1 MKEII
6 IEKLKGLG
14 LPDEDARA
22 KKLLDYMDLI
32 LEANE
37 KVNLTAIT
45 DRQEFVNKHIIDSLA
60 AAGLGEFDEAGTVID
75 VGTGGGFPG
84 IPLAVY
90 APDKNFTLL
99 DSLNK
104 RLKIID
110 ELAGSLDIS
119 NITLVHGRAE
129 DIAKTKEHREKYDLC
144 VSRAVSN
151 LATLS
156 EYCLPFIKVGG
167 YLLAYKG
174 PGAEQEAE
182 DAAKALKILGGR
194 LVDIRE
200 TTMEEYGLDHRI
212 LVIEKVRNTPKTY
225 PRKAGTP
232 LKDPL
237 GKA

>member
-1 MKEII
+1 MKLTE
-6 IEKLKGLG
+6 EQKLKL
-14 LPDEDARA
+14 E
-22 KKLLDYMDLI
+22 KYMEGI
-32 LEANE
+32 LSWNE
-37 KVNLTAIT
+37 KVNLTNIT
-45 DRQEFVNKHIIDSLA
+45 DPAEFRIKHNADSLMCVDFP
-60 AAGLGEFDEAGTVID
+60 EFQSAKNIID

-90 APDKNFTLL
+90 APDKHFILL

-104 RLKIID
+104 RLRIID
-110 ELAGSLDIS
+110 ELAGGLDIT

-129 DIAKTKEHREKYDLC
+129 DVARNREHREKYDLC

-174 PGAEQEAE
+174 PGADQEVKDAE
-182 DAAKALKILGGR
+182 KALKTLGGS

-212 LVIEKVRNTPKTY
+212 LVIEKVRNTPKAY

-232 LKDPL
+232 LKEPL
-237 GKA
+237 GK

>member
-1 MKEII
+1 MKLTE
-6 IEKLKGLG
+6 EKN
-14 LPDEDARA
+14 A
-22 KKLLDYMDLI
+22 I
-32 LEANE
+32 LEKYMEGILAWNE
-37 KVNLTAIT
+37 KVNLTNIT
-45 DRQEFVNKHIIDSLA
+45 DPAEFRIKHNADSLMCVDFP
-60 AAGLGEFDEAGTVID
+60 EFLEAETVID

-90 APDKNFTLL
+90 APKKQFTLL

-110 ELAGSLDIS
+110 ELAGELGIK

-129 DIAKTKEHREKYDLC
+129 DAARAKEHREKYDLC

-151 LATLS
+151 LSTLS

-174 PGAEQEAE
+174 PGAEEE
-182 DAAKALKILGGR
+182 VKEAAKALKTLGGS

-200 TTMEEYGLDHRI
+200 TSMEEYGLDHRI
-212 LVIEKVRNTPKTY
+212 LVIKKVRNTPKAY

-232 LKDPL
+232 LKEPL
-237 GKA
+237 K

>member
-1 MKEII
+1 
-6 IEKLKGLG
+6 
-14 LPDEDARA
+14 
-22 KKLLDYMDLI
+22 LI
-32 LEANE
+32 LTEKQRSTLEKYMEGILTWNE
-37 KVNLTAIT
+37 KVNLTNIT
-45 DRQEFVNKHIIDSLA
+45 DPAEFRIKHNADSLMCVDFP
-60 AAGLGEFDEAGTVID
+60 EFQSAKNIID

-90 APDKNFTLL
+90 APDKHFTLL

-104 RLKIID
+104 RLRIID
-110 ELAGSLDIS
+110 ELAGGLDIT

-129 DIAKTKEHREKYDLC
+129 DVARNREHREKYDLC

-174 PGAEQEAE
+174 PGADQEVKDAE
-182 DAAKALKILGGR
+182 KALKTLGGS

-212 LVIEKVRNTPKTY
+212 LVIEKVRNTPKAY

-232 LKDPL
+232 LKEPL
-237 GKA
+237 GK

>member
-1 MKEII
+1 MKLTEEQNLKL
-6 IEKLKGLG
+6 EK
-14 LPDEDARA
+14 
-22 KKLLDYMDLI
+22 YMEGI
-32 LEANE
+32 LSWNE
-37 KVNLTAIT
+37 KVNLTNIT
-45 DRQEFVNKHIIDSLA
+45 DPAEFRIKHNADSLMCVDFP
-60 AAGLGEFDEAGTVID
+60 EFRSAKNVID

-119 NITLVHGRAE
+119 NIKLVHGRAE

-194 LVDIRE
+194 LVGIRE

-232 LKDPL
+232 LKEPL

>member
-1 MKEII
+1 MKLTE
-6 IEKLKGLG
+6 EKN
-14 LPDEDARA
+14 A
-22 KKLLDYMDLI
+22 I
-32 LEANE
+32 LEKYMEGILAWNE
-37 KVNLTAIT
+37 KVNLTNIT
-45 DRQEFVNKHIIDSLA
+45 DPAEFRIKHNADSLMCVDFP
-60 AAGLGEFDEAGTVID
+60 EFLDAETVID

-90 APDKNFTLL
+90 APEKQFTLL

-110 ELAGSLDIS
+110 ELAGELGIK
-119 NITLVHGRAE
+119 NINLVHGRAE
-129 DIAKTKEHREKYDLC
+129 DAARTKEHREKYDLC

-174 PGAEQEAE
+174 PGAEEE
-182 DAAKALKILGGR
+182 VKEAAKALKTLGGS

-200 TTMEEYGLDHRI
+200 TSMEEYGLDHRI
-212 LVIEKVRNTPKTY
+212 LVIKKVRNTPKAY

-232 LKDPL
+232 LKEPL
-237 GKA
+237 K

>member
-1 MKEII
+1 MKLTEEQNLKL
-6 IEKLKGLG
+6 EK
-14 LPDEDARA
+14 
-22 KKLLDYMDLI
+22 YMEGI
-32 LEANE
+32 LSWNE
-37 KVNLTAIT
+37 KVNLT
-45 DRQEFVNKHIIDSLA
+45 NIIDPAEFRIKHNADSLMCVDFP
-60 AAGLGEFDEAGTVID
+60 EFRSAKNVID

-194 LVDIRE
+194 LVGIRE

>member
-1 MKEII
+1 MKLT
-6 IEKLKGLG
+6 EKQNS
-14 LPDEDARA
+14 
-22 KKLLDYMDLI
+22 I
-32 LEANE
+32 LEKYMEGILSWNE
-37 KVNLTAIT
+37 KVNLTNIT
-45 DRQEFVNKHIIDSLA
+45 DPAEFRIKHNADSLMCVDFP
-60 AAGLGEFDEAGTVID
+60 EFEEAETVID

-90 APDKNFTLL
+90 APEKHFTLL

-110 ELAGSLDIS
+110 ELAGGLGIN

-129 DIAKTKEHREKYDLC
+129 DAARTKEHREKYDLC

-174 PGAEQEAE
+174 PGSEEE
-182 DAAKALKILGGR
+182 VKEAAKALKTLGGS

-200 TTMEEYGLDHRI
+200 TSM
-212 LVIEKVRNTPKTY
+212 
-225 PRKAGTP
+225 
-232 LKDPL
+232 
-237 GKA
+237 

>member
-1 MKEII
+1 MILT
-6 IEKLKGLG
+6 EKQRSTLEK
-14 LPDEDARA
+14 
-22 KKLLDYMDLI
+22 YMEGI
-32 LEANE
+32 LTWNE
-37 KVNLTAIT
+37 KVNLTNIT
-45 DRQEFVNKHIIDSLA
+45 DPAEFRIKHNADSLMCVDFP
-60 AAGLGEFDEAGTVID
+60 EFQEAESVID

-90 APDKNFTLL
+90 APDKHFTLL

-104 RLKIID
+104 RLRIID
-110 ELAGSLDIS
+110 ELAGELEIN

-129 DIAKTKEHREKYDLC
+129 DIAKKPEHREKYDLC

-174 PGAEQEAE
+174 PGAEEEAK
-182 DAAKALKILGGR
+182 DAEKALKILGGSII
-194 LVDIRE
+194 DIRQ
-200 TTMEEYGLDHRI
+200 TSMEEYGLDHRI
-212 LVIEKVRNTPKTY
+212 LVIKKVRNTPKAY

-232 LKDPL
+232 LKEPL
-237 GKA
+237 GR

>member
-1 MKEII
+1 MKLTEEQNLKL
-6 IEKLKGLG
+6 EK
-14 LPDEDARA
+14 
-22 KKLLDYMDLI
+22 YMEGI
-32 LEANE
+32 HSWNE
-37 KVNLTAIT
+37 KVNLTNIT
-45 DRQEFVNKHIIDSLA
+45 DPAEFRIKHNADSLMCVDFP
-60 AAGLGEFDEAGTVID
+60 EFRSAKNVID

-194 LVDIRE
+194 LVGIRE

-232 LKDPL
+232 LKEPL
-237 GKA
+237 GRA

>member
-1 MKEII
+1 MKLTE
-6 IEKLKGLG
+6 EKN
-14 LPDEDARA
+14 A
-22 KKLLDYMDLI
+22 I
-32 LEANE
+32 LEKYMEGILAWNE
-37 KVNLTAIT
+37 KVNLTNIT
-45 DRQEFVNKHIIDSLA
+45 DLAEFRIKHNADSLMCVDFP
-60 AAGLGEFDEAGTVID
+60 EFLEAETVID

-90 APDKNFTLL
+90 APEKQFTLL

-110 ELAGSLDIS
+110 ELAEELGIK

-129 DIAKTKEHREKYDLC
+129 DAARAKEHREKYDLC

-174 PGAEQEAE
+174 PGAEEE
-182 DAAKALKILGGR
+182 VKEAAKALKTLGGS

-200 TTMEEYGLDHRI
+200 TSMEEYGLDHRI
-212 LVIEKVRNTPKTY
+212 LVIKKVRNTPKAY

-232 LKDPL
+232 LKEPL
-237 GKA
+237 K

>member
-1 MKEII
+1 MKLTE
-6 IEKLKGLG
+6 EQKLK
-14 LPDEDARA
+14 PV
-22 KKLLDYMDLI
+22 KYMDGI
-32 LEANE
+32 LSWNE
-37 KVNLTAIT
+37 KVNLTNIT
-45 DRQEFVNKHIIDSLA
+45 DPAEFRIKHNADSLMCVDFP
-60 AAGLGEFDEAGTVID
+60 EFQSAKNIID

-90 APDKNFTLL
+90 APDKHFTLL

-104 RLKIID
+104 RLRIID
-110 ELAGSLDIS
+110 ELAGGLDIT

-129 DIAKTKEHREKYDLC
+129 DVARNREHREKYDLC

-174 PGAEQEAE
+174 PGADQEVKDAE
-182 DAAKALKILGGR
+182 KALKTLGGS

-212 LVIEKVRNTPKTY
+212 LVIEKVRNTAKAY

-232 LKDPL
+232 LKEPL
-237 GKA
+237 GK

>member
-1 MKEII
+1 MKLTE
-6 IEKLKGLG
+6 EQKLKL
-14 LPDEDARA
+14 E
-22 KKLLDYMDLI
+22 KYMEGI
-32 LEANE
+32 LSWNE
-37 KVNLTAIT
+37 KVNLTNIT
-45 DRQEFVNKHIIDSLA
+45 DPAEFRIKHNADSLMCVDFP
-60 AAGLGEFDEAGTVID
+60 EFQSAKNIID

-90 APDKNFTLL
+90 APDKHFTLL

-104 RLKIID
+104 RLRIID
-110 ELAGSLDIS
+110 ELAGGLDIT

-129 DIAKTKEHREKYDLC
+129 DVARNREHREKYDLC

-174 PGAEQEAE
+174 PGADQEVKDAE
-182 DAAKALKILGGR
+182 KALKTLGGR

-212 LVIEKVRNTPKTY
+212 LVIEKVRNTPKAY

-232 LKDPL
+232 LKEPL
-237 GKA
+237 GK

>member
-1 MKEII
+1 MKLTE
-6 IEKLKGLG
+6 EKN
-14 LPDEDARA
+14 A
-22 KKLLDYMDLI
+22 I
-32 LEANE
+32 LEKYMEGILAWNE
-37 KVNLTAIT
+37 KVNLTNIT
-45 DRQEFVNKHIIDSLA
+45 DPAEFRIKHNADSLMCVDFP
-60 AAGLGEFDEAGTVID
+60 EFLDAETVID

-90 APDKNFTLL
+90 APEKQFTLL

-110 ELAGSLDIS
+110 ELAGELGIK

-129 DIAKTKEHREKYDLC
+129 DAARAKEHREKYDLC

-174 PGAEQEAE
+174 PGAEEE
-182 DAAKALKILGGR
+182 VKEAAKALKTLGGS
-194 LVDIRE
+194 LIDIRE
-200 TTMEEYGLDHRI
+200 TSMEEYGLDHRI
-212 LVIEKVRNTPKTY
+212 LVIKKVRNTPKAY

-232 LKDPL
+232 LKEPL
-237 GKA
+237 K

>member
-1 MKEII
+1 MKLTE
-6 IEKLKGLG
+6 EQKLKL
-14 LPDEDARA
+14 E
-22 KKLLDYMDLI
+22 KYMEGI
-32 LEANE
+32 LSWNE
-37 KVNLTAIT
+37 KVNLTNIT
-45 DRQEFVNKHIIDSLA
+45 DPAEFRIKHNADSLMCVDFP
-60 AAGLGEFDEAGTVID
+60 EFQSAKNIID

-90 APDKNFTLL
+90 APDKHFTLL

-104 RLKIID
+104 RLRIID
-110 ELAGSLDIS
+110 ELAGGLDIT

-129 DIAKTKEHREKYDLC
+129 DVARNREHREKYDLC

-174 PGAEQEAE
+174 PGADQEVRDAE
-182 DAAKALKILGGR
+182 KALKTLGGS

-212 LVIEKVRNTPKTY
+212 LVIEKVRNTPKAY

-232 LKDPL
+232 LKEPL
-237 GKA
+237 GK

>member
-1 MKEII
+1 ME
-6 IEKLKGLG
+6 G
-14 LPDEDARA
+14 
-22 KKLLDYMDLI
+22 I
-32 LEANE
+32 LAWNE
-37 KVNLTAIT
+37 KVNLTNIT
-45 DRQEFVNKHIIDSLA
+45 DPAEFRIKHNADSLMCVDFP
-60 AAGLGEFDEAGTVID
+60 EFLDAETVID

-90 APDKNFTLL
+90 APEKQFILL

-110 ELAGSLDIS
+110 ELAGELGIK

-129 DIAKTKEHREKYDLC
+129 DAARAKEHREKYDLC

-174 PGAEQEAE
+174 PGAEEE
-182 DAAKALKILGGR
+182 VKEAAKALKTLGGS

-200 TTMEEYGLDHRI
+200 TSMEEYGLDHRI
-212 LVIEKVRNTPKTY
+212 LVIKKVRNTPKAY

-232 LKDPL
+232 LKEPL
-237 GKA
+237 K

>member
-1 MKEII
+1 MKLTE
-6 IEKLKGLG
+6 EQKLKL
-14 LPDEDARA
+14 E
-22 KKLLDYMDLI
+22 KYMEGI
-32 LEANE
+32 LSWSE
-37 KVNLTAIT
+37 KVNLTNIT
-45 DRQEFVNKHIIDSLA
+45 DPAEFRIKHNADSLMCVDFP
-60 AAGLGEFDEAGTVID
+60 EFQSAKNIID

-90 APDKNFTLL
+90 APDKHFTLL

-104 RLKIID
+104 RLRIID
-110 ELAGSLDIS
+110 ELAGGLDIT

-129 DIAKTKEHREKYDLC
+129 DVARNREHREKYDLC

-174 PGAEQEAE
+174 PGADQEVKDAE
-182 DAAKALKILGGR
+182 KALKTLGGS

-212 LVIEKVRNTPKTY
+212 LVIEKVRNTPKAY

-232 LKDPL
+232 LKEPL
-237 GKA
+237 GK

>member
-1 MKEII
+1 ME
-6 IEKLKGLG
+6 G
-14 LPDEDARA
+14 
-22 KKLLDYMDLI
+22 I
-32 LEANE
+32 LSCNE
-37 KVNLTAIT
+37 KVNLTNISDPA
-45 DRQEFVNKHIIDSLA
+45 EFRIKHNADSLMCVDFP
-60 AAGLGEFDEAGTVID
+60 EFQSAKNIID

-90 APDKNFTLL
+90 APDKHFTLL

-104 RLKIID
+104 RLRIID
-110 ELAGSLDIS
+110 ELAGGLDIT
-119 NITLVHGRAE
+119 NITLVHGRSE
-129 DIAKTKEHREKYDLC
+129 DVARNREHREKYDLC

-174 PGAEQEAE
+174 PGADQEVKDAE
-182 DAAKALKILGGR
+182 KALKTLGGS

-212 LVIEKVRNTPKTY
+212 LVIEKVRNTPKAY

-232 LKDPL
+232 LKEPL
-237 GKA
+237 GK

>member
-1 MKEII
+1 ME
-6 IEKLKGLG
+6 G
-14 LPDEDARA
+14 
-22 KKLLDYMDLI
+22 I
-32 LEANE
+32 LAWNE
-37 KVNLTAIT
+37 KVNLTNIT
-45 DRQEFVNKHIIDSLA
+45 DPAEFRIKHNADSLMCVDFP
-60 AAGLGEFDEAGTVID
+60 EFLEAETVID

-90 APDKNFTLL
+90 APEKQFTLL

-110 ELAGSLDIS
+110 ELAEELGIK

-129 DIAKTKEHREKYDLC
+129 DAARAKEHREKYDLC

-174 PGAEQEAE
+174 PGAEEE
-182 DAAKALKILGGR
+182 VKEAAKALKTLGGS

-200 TTMEEYGLDHRI
+200 TSMEEYGLDHRI
-212 LVIEKVRNTPKTY
+212 LVIKKVRNTPKAY

-232 LKDPL
+232 LKEPL
-237 GKA
+237 K

>member
-1 MKEII
+1 MKLTE
-6 IEKLKGLG
+6 EQNS
-14 LPDEDARA
+14 
-22 KKLLDYMDLI
+22 I
-32 LEANE
+32 LEKYMEGILVWNE
-37 KVNLTAIT
+37 KVNLTNIT
-45 DRQEFVNKHIIDSLA
+45 DPAEFRIKHNADSLMCVDFP
-60 AAGLGEFDEAGTVID
+60 EFLDAETVID

-90 APDKNFTLL
+90 APEKQFTLL

-110 ELAGSLDIS
+110 ELAGELGIK

-129 DIAKTKEHREKYDLC
+129 DAARAKEHREKYDLC

-174 PGAEQEAE
+174 PGAGEEVKE
-182 DAAKALKILGGR
+182 AAKALKTLGGS

-200 TTMEEYGLDHRI
+200 TSMEEYGLDHRI
-212 LVIEKVRNTPKTY
+212 LVIKKVRNTPKAY

-232 LKDPL
+232 LKEPL
-237 GKA
+237 K

>member
-1 MKEII
+1 MKLTE
-6 IEKLKGLG
+6 EKN
-14 LPDEDARA
+14 A
-22 KKLLDYMDLI
+22 I
-32 LEANE
+32 LEKYMEGILAWNE
-37 KVNLTAIT
+37 KVNLTNIT
-45 DRQEFVNKHIIDSLA
+45 DPAEFRIKHNADSLMCVDFP
-60 AAGLGEFDEAGTVID
+60 EFLEAETVID

-90 APDKNFTLL
+90 APEKHFTLL

-110 ELAGSLDIS
+110 ELAGELGIK

-129 DIAKTKEHREKYDLC
+129 DAARAKEHREKYDLC

-174 PGAEQEAE
+174 PGAEEE
-182 DAAKALKILGGR
+182 VKEAAKALKILGGS

-200 TTMEEYGLDHRI
+200 TSMEEYGLDHRM
-212 LVIEKVRNTPKTY
+212 LVIKKVRNPPKAY

-232 LKDPL
+232 LKEPL
-237 GKA
+237 K

>member
-1 MKEII
+1 MLKL
-6 IEKLKGLG
+6 EK
-14 LPDEDARA
+14 
-22 KKLLDYMDLI
+22 YMEGI
-32 LEANE
+32 LSWNE
-37 KVNLTAIT
+37 KVNLTNIT
-45 DRQEFVNKHIIDSLA
+45 DPAEFRIKHNADSLMCVDFP
-60 AAGLGEFDEAGTVID
+60 EFQSAKNIID

-90 APDKNFTLL
+90 APDKHFTLL

-104 RLKIID
+104 RLRIID
-110 ELAGSLDIS
+110 ELAGGLDIT

-129 DIAKTKEHREKYDLC
+129 DVARNREHREKYDLC

-174 PGAEQEAE
+174 PGADQEVKDAE
-182 DAAKALKILGGR
+182 KALKTLGGS

-212 LVIEKVRNTPKTY
+212 LVIEKVRNTPKAY

-232 LKDPL
+232 LKEPL
-237 GKA
+237 GK

>member
-1 MKEII
+1 ME
-6 IEKLKGLG
+6 G
-14 LPDEDARA
+14 
-22 KKLLDYMDLI
+22 I
-32 LEANE
+32 LAWNE
-37 KVNLTAIT
+37 KVNLTNIT
-45 DRQEFVNKHIIDSLA
+45 DPAEFRIKHNADSLMCVDFP
-60 AAGLGEFDEAGTVID
+60 EFLEAETVID

-90 APDKNFTLL
+90 APEKQFTLL

-110 ELAGSLDIS
+110 ELAGELGIK

-129 DIAKTKEHREKYDLC
+129 DAARAKEHREKYDLC

-174 PGAEQEAE
+174 PGAEEE
-182 DAAKALKILGGR
+182 VKEAAKALKTLGGS

-200 TTMEEYGLDHRI
+200 TSMEEYGLDHRI
-212 LVIEKVRNTPKTY
+212 LVIKKVRNTPKAY

-232 LKDPL
+232 LKEPL
-237 GKA
+237 K

>member
-1 MKEII
+1 MKLTE
-6 IEKLKGLG
+6 EKN
-14 LPDEDARA
+14 A
-22 KKLLDYMDLI
+22 I
-32 LEANE
+32 LEKYMEGILAWNE
-37 KVNLTAIT
+37 KVNLTNIT
-45 DRQEFVNKHIIDSLA
+45 DPAEFRIKHNADSLMCVDFP
-60 AAGLGEFDEAGTVID
+60 EFLDAETVID

-90 APDKNFTLL
+90 APEKQFILL

-110 ELAGSLDIS
+110 ELAGELGIK

-129 DIAKTKEHREKYDLC
+129 DAARTKEHREKYDLC

-174 PGAEQEAE
+174 PGAEEE
-182 DAAKALKILGGR
+182 VKEAAKALKTLGGS

-200 TTMEEYGLDHRI
+200 TSMEEYGLDHRI
-212 LVIEKVRNTPKTY
+212 LVIKKVRNTPKAY

-232 LKDPL
+232 LKEPL
-237 GKA
+237 K